1 MALEP
6 SSGYVPT
13 TEFQDVP
20 EEALPT
26 FVVER
31 VQLQFPRPSDF
42 VAAQVAN
49 NAIFLAFS
57 TGRILR
63 IDLQDA
69 AEIEG
74 ETFAGYHLTLTDR
87 ERARRHRP
95 P

>member
-1 MALEP
+1 MAVEP
-6 SSGYVPT
+6 SSGYVPAT
-13 TEFQDVP
+13 DFQDVP
-20 EEALPT
+20 EETLPV

-42 VAAQVAN
+42 VAAQIAN

-74 ETFAGYHLTLTDR
+74 EVFAIYQHT
-87 ERARRHRP
+87 
-95 P
+95 